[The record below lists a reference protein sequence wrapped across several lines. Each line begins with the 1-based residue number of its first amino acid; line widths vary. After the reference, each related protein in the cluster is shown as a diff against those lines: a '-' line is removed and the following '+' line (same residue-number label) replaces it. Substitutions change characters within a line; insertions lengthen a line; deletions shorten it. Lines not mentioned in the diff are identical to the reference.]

1 MYVVDTRPKIN
12 AIANRAQGKG
22 YEDENNYS
30 NIKFYFF
37 GIENIH
43 VMRSSLQKLLEGS
56 NFVLQENKNKN
67 TDLDNLEP
75 FLSQFRLSLSFW

>member
-56 NFVLQENKNKN
+56 NFVLQEKKKQKQKDGPRQPG
-67 TDLDNLEP
+67 TV
-75 FLSQFRLSLSFW
+75 FVAIQT